1 MKILLA
7 IVGLVIVVV
16 AAYLVYF
23 KLVVNPRVVDELRT
37 SPDGER
43 ARQVMLLTLP
53 EGRTIPVNYLR
64 EGSKVFV
71 GADGPWWRQFAGDG
85 VTTELFIQ
93 GRSYAAQGRA
103 VLDDNA
109 YRDEVFSRLRPT
121 VPGWVPEFI
130 KGTLL
135 VFTLP
140 AGAD

>member
-23 KLVVNPRVVDELRT
+23 TLVVNPRVVDELRT

-43 ARQVMLLTLP
+43 ARQVMLLTLQ

-85 VTTELFIQ
+85 VTYDARDGFIDSPDIDPALEH
-93 GRSYAAQGRA
+93 G
-103 VLDDNA
+103 D
-109 YRDEVFSRLRPT
+109 P
-121 VPGWVPEFI
+121 
-130 KGTLL
+130 
-135 VFTLP
+135 P
-140 AGAD
+140 AGDVFPLLR